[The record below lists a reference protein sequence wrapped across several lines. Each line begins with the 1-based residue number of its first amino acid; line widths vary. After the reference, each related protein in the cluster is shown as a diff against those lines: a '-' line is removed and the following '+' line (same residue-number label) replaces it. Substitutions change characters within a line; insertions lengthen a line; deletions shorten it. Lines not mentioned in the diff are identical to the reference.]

1 MNNQGNA
8 YSVTDLHVLNFTG
21 GLVQVVLRTK
31 VIRTLYHFRLIS
43 QELNS
48 Q

>member
-21 GLVQVVLRTK
+21 VLAQVALLTK

-43 QELNS
+43 QESNS